1 MCFLKCARCICVV
14 VHSTTYSDPFLQ
26 LFLALMHVQ
35 LIARVYHML
44 PESLTKPDVPH
55 QTMSYYKSKLTVA
68 EMCFFLS
75 QPLASPLHCTALA
88 LVCRHLG
95 G

>member
-1 MCFLKCARCICVV
+1 
-14 VHSTTYSDPFLQ
+14 
-26 LFLALMHVQ
+26 
-35 LIARVYHML
+35 ML
-44 PESLTKPDVPH
+44 PETLTKPDVPH

-75 QPLASPLHCTALA
+75 QALASPLHCTALA